1 MKQLDFD
8 GLVKISNEGLKALK
22 GGVTMHSV
30 TVIAK
35 RKPKKQSE
43 YESGGCSEHG
53 NQCDGDDNV
62 HDD

>member
-1 MKQLDFD
+1 
-8 GLVKISNEGLKALK
+8 
-22 GGVTMHSV
+22 MHSV